1 MKKMDAPHD
10 MQIGARFETKKHG
23 FVTVVEYYNTH
34 TVIVAF
40 ENTGNIR
47 SITAAK
53 LRSGQVSDRSVPPQ
67 SVMVGEKIESVKHGI
82 LTIVQVESE
91 NIVVLEN
98 SEGQEVR
105 LIMAAVQKLRDNS
118 ETEEE
123 TQDSVKVPKS
133 LSALTKR
140 SKKTKDVNSLL
151 KKMLSDYGK

>member
-1 MKKMDAPHD
+1 MLMKKMAPPHD
-10 MQIGARFETKKHG
+10 MQIGEKFETQKHG
-23 FVTVVEYYNTH
+23 YVTVVEYYNTY

-53 LRSGQVSDRSVPPQ
+53 LRNGEVLDRSVPPQ
-67 SVMVGEKIESVKHGI
+67 SSLVGEKIKSAKHGT
-82 LTIVQVESE
+82 LTIIQVESE

-98 SEGQEVR
+98 DKGEEVR
-105 LIMAAVQKLRDNS
+105 MIMAMVQKLRDNN
-118 ETEEE
+118 EPKEA
-123 TQDSVKVPKS
+123 VKIPTT